1 MATGITV
8 LVSHI
13 LKKVIIYIQRKWQ
26 KEAQQAAD
34 ATSRQM
40 FRR

>member
-8 LVSHI
+8 LVSHF
-13 LKKVIIYIQRKWQ
+13 KKVIIYIQRKWQ